1 MTLRTLIYGARQIVT
16 VTHNNGEKMLCGKD
30 MHNIGI
36 IKSDTVGLSLMIENE
51 NIIAIGTD
59 DDIARTFEGVEVD
72 EKIDASGCCI
82 LPGFVDAHTHPI
94 WAGDRVHE
102 YAKKLAGATYM
113 EIMREGGGIGF
124 TVEQTR
130 LATDKDLLVSLVA
143 RLKRMLCAGTTYVEC
158 KTGYGLEW
166 PDELRLLKLLE
177 QARSHIPIGI
187 SITYCGAHAVPKNKT
202 AEEMTDD
209 IVNNQIKALKKL
221 IDNKELNV
229 SDIDVFCE
237 KGVYDTEQSRRI
249 LLAGKQIGLEAN
261 FHGDE
266 LNYTG
271 SAEMGAE
278 IGARAISHLECISDE
293 GIHAMAK
300 AKTIGVILPHTGYL
314 LRIELPPV
322 RKMIDAGV
330 PIALG
335 TDANPNAFS
344 SAMSISMN
352 LACVLCH
359 MTLEEALAA
368 ATINSAAALGISD
381 KYGSIEVGKKADLI
395 ICRCPSWEHIIYQFG
410 DHTHLIRH
418 VIKHGT
424 IVYTKTG

>member
-16 VTHNNGEKMLCGKD
+16 VTRGKNEKFLHGKD
-30 MHNIGI
+30 MHDIGI
-36 IKSDTVGLSLMIENE
+36 VKSDTIGLSVMIENE
-51 NIIAIGTD
+51 DIIAIGTD
-59 DDIARTFEGVEVD
+59 DDIAREFEGVEVD
-72 EKIDASGCCI
+72 QKIDASGCCI
-82 LPGFVDAHTHPI
+82 LPGFVDSHTHPI

-124 TVEQTR
+124 TVEKTR
-130 LATDKDLLVSLVA
+130 LASDKELLMSLVA
-143 RLKRMLCAGTTYVEC
+143 RLKRMLYAGTTHVEC

-177 QARSHIPIGI
+177 QARSHVPIGI
-187 SITYCGAHAVPKNKT
+187 SITYCAAHAVPKNKT
-202 AEEMTDD
+202 AEEMTED

-221 IDNKELNV
+221 IDDKELNV

-237 KGVYDTEQSRRI
+237 KGVYDIEQSRRI
-249 LLAGKQIGLEAN
+249 LLAGKEIGLSMN

-293 GIHAMAK
+293 GIRAMAE
-300 AKTIGVILPHTGYL
+300 AKTVAVILPHTGYI

-322 RKMIDAGV
+322 RRMIDAGV

-344 SAMSISMN
+344 SAMPISMN

-359 MTLEEALAA
+359 MTLEEALTA
-368 ATINSAAALGISD
+368 ATINSAAALGISE
-381 KYGSIEVGKKADLI
+381 KYGSIEIGKKADLI

-418 VIKHGT
+418 VLKHGT
-424 IVYTKTG
+424 IVYTKNA

>member
-16 VTHNNGEKMLCGKD
+16 VTRNNDEKFLCGKD
-30 MHNIGI
+30 MQAIGI

-59 DDIARTFEGVEVD
+59 DDIARQFEGIEVD
-72 EKIDASGCCI
+72 KKIDASGCCI

-124 TVEQTR
+124 TVEKTK
-130 LATDKDLLVSLVA
+130 LATDKELLVSLVA
-143 RLKRMLCAGTTYVEC
+143 RLKRMLQAGTTHVEC

-177 QARSHIPIGI
+177 QARSHVSIGI
-187 SITYCGAHAVPKNKT
+187 SITYCAAHAIPKNRT
-202 AEEMTDD
+202 AEEMTED
-209 IVNNQIKALKKL
+209 IVNKQIKALKKF
-221 IDNKELNV
+221 IDSKEINV
-229 SDIDVFCE
+229 NDIDVFCE
-237 KGVYDTEQSRRI
+237 KGVYDIEQSRRI
-249 LLAGKQIGLEAN
+249 LLAGKEIGLGIN

-271 SAEMGAE
+271 SAEMGAD
-278 IGARAISHLECISDE
+278 IGARAISHLECISDD
-293 GIHAMAK
+293 GIRAMAS
-300 AKTIGVILPHTGYL
+300 AKTFAVILPHTGYL
-314 LRIELPPV
+314 LRIEMPPV
-322 RKMIDAGV
+322 RRMIDAGV
-330 PIALG
+330 PVALG

-359 MTLEEALAA
+359 MSLEEALVA

-381 KYGSIEVGKKADLI
+381 KYGSLEVGKKADLI

-410 DHTHLIRH
+410 DHTHLIQY
-418 VIKHGT
+418 VLKHGA
-424 IVYTKTG
+424 IVYAKAK

>member
-1 MTLRTLIYGARQIVT
+1 MLRTLIYGARQIVT
-16 VTHNNGEKMLCGKD
+16 VTRNNNEKFLCGKD
-30 MHNIGI
+30 MHAIGV
-36 IKSDTVGLSLMIENE
+36 IKSDAGGLSLMIENE
-51 NIIAIGTD
+51 NIVAIGTD
-59 DDIARTFEGVEVD
+59 DAIARDFEGMEID
-72 EKIDASGCCI
+72 NKIDASGCCI

-124 TVEQTR
+124 TVEQTK
-130 LATDKDLLVSLVA
+130 LATDEELLIGLVA
-143 RLKRMLCAGTTYVEC
+143 RLKRMLHAGTTYVEC

-177 QARSHIPIGI
+177 QARSYIPIGI
-187 SITYCGAHAVPKNKT
+187 SITYCAAHAVPKNKT
-202 AEEMTDD
+202 AEEMTED
-209 IVNNQIKALKKL
+209 IINKQIKALRQL
-221 IDNKELNV
+221 IDNKEIDVN
-229 SDIDVFCE
+229 DIDVFCE
-237 KGVYDTEQSRRI
+237 KGVYDIEQSRRI
-249 LLAGKQIGLEAN
+249 LLAGQQIGLSIN

-278 IGARAISHLECISDE
+278 IGARAISHLECISEE
-293 GIHAMAK
+293 GIRAMAN
-300 AKTIGVILPHTGYL
+300 AKTFAVILPHTGYI
-314 LRIELPPV
+314 LRIEMPPV

-330 PIALG
+330 PVALG

-359 MTLEEALAA
+359 MSLEEALAA

-410 DHTHLIRH
+410 DHTHIIRY
-418 VIKHGT
+418 VLKHGEV
-424 IVYTKTG
+424 VYAKSA